1 MINSTNT
8 ININD
13 TVLNDEMLKK
23 TFSFKSED
31 RFTRW
36 VVRPLMLLAALGV
49 GTTLLFASAFLMLL
63 SFAMLPLLAIG
74 LWAAQK
80 KIERDLAA
88 ADPVVDTQPGTEF
101 SETSAAKISE

>member
-13 TVLNDEMLKK
+13 TVLNDELLKK

-36 VVRPLMLLAALGV
+36 IVRPLILLAGLGV
-49 GTTLLFASAFLMLL
+49 GAAMLFASAMLILL
-63 SFAMLPLLAIG
+63 SIAMLPLLA
-74 LWAAQK
+74 LAFWAMGK
-80 KIERDLAA
+80 KVQRDLASA
-88 ADPVVDTQPGTEF
+88 NPVMSTQSGSDNSVDLPAQA
-101 SETSAAKISE
+101 SE